1 MGPSA
6 GQWGMHAAAEPANV
20 INFFTNL
27 AHSVTQRKK
36 FIFIILYL
44 FSPSSLAGGKMTA
57 GLREEMSKVLGIQSK
72 STISDNCAD
81 VVFLY
86 QNYGDFSGDIE
97 YLYTEIVNRLKF
109 KGLIN

>member
-1 MGPSA
+1 
-6 GQWGMHAAAEPANV
+6 
-20 INFFTNL
+20 
-27 AHSVTQRKK
+27 
-36 FIFIILYL
+36 
-44 FSPSSLAGGKMTA
+44 
-57 GLREEMSKVLGIQSK
+57 MSKLYKVTIFGESFLIGWFPFSSRWYNKLKIINDSTSFYK
-72 STISDNCAD
+72 SSGPRVALSTISDNHAD

>member
-1 MGPSA
+1 MVLSSF
-6 GQWGMHAAAEPANV
+6 AEMEAMMR
-20 INFFTNL
+20 
-27 AHSVTQRKK
+27 A
-36 FIFIILYL
+36 
-44 FSPSSLAGGKMTA
+44 TA